1 MTHDIRVNHVTRIEG
16 HGNIV
21 LNTRNGKIEEL
32 KLEIVESPRF
42 FEMMLK
48 DRKYDEAPHITSRI
62 CGICAVGHTTA
73 SLKAVEAAFDIV
85 PSDQTILL
93 RKIVLN
99 AEIIQSHVLHYYFLV
114 APDFFGVGS
123 VIPLA
128 ASHPDLVK
136 RALRMKKTANDIC
149 EILVG
154 RHVHPIAMV
163 VNGFTKLP
171 SMKELDKVRHLLEE
185 TIPDVEETTR
195 LFQSLIMPDFKRKT
209 EYFSLSGDDEYALY
223 DGRLISTEGKSL
235 ETNRYKDVI
244 IEHVVGHSTAK
255 HVKSDQTSIMVGAL
269 ARLNN
274 NLEQLCPEAKAA
286 ADEFELKVPCYN
298 PFMNNVAQIVET
310 VHCIYESLR
319 LLNSIAS
326 KGVRE
331 EKPEFKIRAGK
342 GVGAVEAP
350 RGTLYHEYEI
360 DDNGIIKE
368 ANCIIPTAQNLANIE
383 KDMEAFVPDILDL
396 PTEEI
401 RLKLEMLVRAYY
413 PCISCSTHVLEVT
426 LIE

>member
-1 MTHDIRVNHVTRIEG
+1 MTHDIRVNHVTRVEG

-48 DRKYDEAPHITSRI
+48 DRKYDEAPSITSRI

-73 SLKAVEAAFDIV
+73 SLKAVEAALDIV

-114 APDFFGVGS
+114 APDFFGAGS

-128 ASHPDLVK
+128 ASHPDVVK

-171 SMKELDKVRHLLEE
+171 SLKELDKVRHLLEE
-185 TIPDVEETTR
+185 TVPDIEETTR
-195 LFQSLIMPDFKRKT
+195 LFQSLEMPDFKRKT

-223 DGRLISTEGKSL
+223 DGRLRSTEGKSL

-255 HVKSDQTSIMVGAL
+255 HVKSEQASIMVGAL
-269 ARLNN
+269 ARFNN
-274 NLEQLCPEAKAA
+274 NWKQLCPEAKAV
-286 ADEFELKVPCYN
+286 ADDFGLIAPCYN
-298 PFMNNVAQIVET
+298 PFMNNIAQIVET
-310 VHCIYESLR
+310 VHCIYESLS
-319 LLNSIAS
+319 LIDTIAS
-326 KGVRE
+326 RGIRD
-331 EKPEFKIRAGK
+331 EKPECHVREGK
-342 GVGAVEAP
+342 GVGAVEVP
-350 RGTLYHEYEI
+350 RGTLYHEYKI
-360 DDNGIIKE
+360 DKNGILKE
-368 ANCIIPTAQNLANIE
+368 ANCIIPTTQNLLNIE
-383 KDMEAFVPDILDL
+383 KDMESFVPDILNL
-396 PTEEI
+396 PKEEI
-401 RLKLEMLVRAYY
+401 RLKLEMLVRAYD
-413 PCISCSTHVLEVT
+413 PCISCSTHFLEVT
-426 LIE
+426 LVE

>member
-1 MTHDIRVNHVTRIEG
+1 MTHDIRVNHVTRVEG

-21 LNTRNGKIEEL
+21 LNTRNGKIEDL

-73 SLKAVEAAFDIV
+73 SLKAVEAALDMV
-85 PSDQTILL
+85 PSEQTILL

-114 APDFFGVGS
+114 APDFFGAGS

-128 ASHPDLVK
+128 ASHPDVVK

-154 RHVHPIAMV
+154 RHVHPIAMT

-171 SMKELDKVRHLLEE
+171 SMKELDKVRHLLEA
-185 TIPDVEETTR
+185 TIPDLEETVK
-195 LFQSLIMPDFKRKT
+195 LFQSLKMPDFKRKT
-209 EYFSLSGDDEYALY
+209 EYFSLSGDDEYAFY
-223 DGRLISTEGKSL
+223 DGRLISTEAKSL

-244 IEHVVGHSTAK
+244 IEHVVDHSTAK
-255 HVKSDQTSIMVGAL
+255 HVKSDQASIMVGAL

-274 NLEQLCPEAKAA
+274 NLEQLCPEAKAV
-286 ADEFELKVPCYN
+286 ADEFGLKVPCYN
-298 PFMNNVAQIVET
+298 PFMNNAAQVVET

-319 LLNSIAS
+319 LIDIIVSWGI
-326 KGVRE
+326 RE

-342 GVGAVEAP
+342 GVGAVEVP
-350 RGTLYHEYEI
+350 RGTLYHEYEM
-360 DDNGIIKE
+360 DDKGIIKE
-368 ANCIIPTAQNLANIE
+368 ANCIIPTTQNLLNIE
-383 KDMEAFVPDILDL
+383 KDMEAFVPDIINL
-396 PTEEI
+396 PKEEI
-401 RLKLEMLVRAYY
+401 RLKLEMLVRAYD
-413 PCISCSTHVLEVT
+413 PCISCSTHFLEVT
-426 LIE
+426 FID